1 MVYFVVM
8 TRLKVRV
15 SSLKFGNSLDSAEEL
30 LQFSQPNVQ
39 VTATLP
45 NAQTRRS

>member
-1 MVYFVVM
+1 M

-39 VTATLP
+39 VAAIPPDAPTWP
-45 NAQTRRS
+45 S